1 MIRILFD
8 YFTISAVA
16 ANRQLSFGFAALFN
30 FSTPGQYRQAYR
42 GEARALMS
50 FTENSTGF
58 FGGRGIAMRMDASPI
73 VEDA

>member
-30 FSTPGQYRQAYR
+30 FSTPGQMPPVADTDKHIA
-42 GEARALMS
+42 EKPALS
-50 FTENSTGF
+50 
-58 FGGRGIAMRMDASPI
+58 
-73 VEDA
+73 